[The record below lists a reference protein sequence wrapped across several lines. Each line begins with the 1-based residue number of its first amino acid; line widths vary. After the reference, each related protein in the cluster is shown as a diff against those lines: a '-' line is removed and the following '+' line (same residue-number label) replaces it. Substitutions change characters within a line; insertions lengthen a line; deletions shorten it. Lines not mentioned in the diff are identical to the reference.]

1 MLFAI
6 GSRVKLIHTGDEGVI
21 TKLLD
26 DNMVNVLLDD
36 GDEIPAF
43 AEDVINIEDEKRR
56 LSNKPVIKAKSV
68 PVKQVK
74 VPKEPELPKV
84 QQQYSILKS
93 IGIQLGFE
101 PQMRLDGTTSNYKV
115 HLINDTSTDV
125 LYTFQLSLNNKVGA
139 VKNGKLNQLSA
150 IEIDELPFDNL
161 NDSPIVEFECWQI
174 TTAGTGARLQ
184 KTLRIKA
191 KQFFKKLKTAP
202 IVNAP
207 VHHYVLFEKLNP
219 VKKTEEDLKSYTAR
233 KAGPMNRRKSNGQP
247 FSRHDVSA
255 FANFNQELDLHIEKL
270 TTKSKG
276 MNNSEKFNLQMNAF
290 ESYLNQAIHLG
301 IERVFIIHGLG
312 RGKLKNQIASVLMQ
326 HPDVTTFKNEH
337 HPKYGWGATEVIF

>member
-21 TKLLD
+21 TKLLE

-56 LSNKPVIKAKSV
+56 LSNKSVIKAKSV

-74 VPKEPELPKV
+74 VPKEPEPPRV
-84 QQQYSILKS
+84 QQQYAILTS
-93 IGIQLGFE
+93 MGIQLGFE
-101 PQMRLDGTTSNYKV
+101 PKMRLDGTTAKYVV
-115 HLINDTSTDV
+115 HLINDTAHDV
-125 LYTFQLSLNNKVGA
+125 LYTFQLSLNNKIGS
-139 VKNGKLNQLSA
+139 VKNGKLGHLSA
-150 IEIDELPFDNL
+150 VEIDELPFDQL

-174 TTAGTGARLQ
+174 TTAGTGTRLQ
-184 KTLRIKA
+184 KTLRIKP
-191 KQFFKKLKTAP
+191 KQFFKKVKTAP
-202 IVNAP
+202 IINVA
-207 VHHYVLFEKLNP
+207 VHHYILFEKLDV

-233 KAGPMNRRKSNGQP
+233 KAGPMNRRKSNGEKY
-247 FSRHDVSA
+247 SRHDVSA

-270 TTKSKG
+270 TTKSNG
-276 MNNSEKFNLQMNAF
+276 MSNSEKFNLQVKAF
-290 ESYLNQAIHLG
+290 EAYLNQAIHLG
-301 IERVFIIHGLG
+301 MERVFIIHGLG
-312 RGKLKNQIASVLMQ
+312 KGKLKNKIASILMQ
-326 HPDVTTFKNEH
+326 HPDVATFKNEH

>member
-150 IEIDELPFDNL
+150 IEN
-161 NDSPIVEFECWQI
+161 
-174 TTAGTGARLQ
+174 GAY
-184 KTLRIKA
+184 
-191 KQFFKKLKTAP
+191 
-202 IVNAP
+202 N
-207 VHHYVLFEKLNP
+207 
-219 VKKTEEDLKSYTAR
+219 
-233 KAGPMNRRKSNGQP
+233 
-247 FSRHDVSA
+247 A
-255 FANFNQELDLHIEKL
+255 FAKLQFENQ
-270 TTKSKG
+270 
-276 MNNSEKFNLQMNAF
+276 
-290 ESYLNQAIHLG
+290 
-301 IERVFIIHGLG
+301 
-312 RGKLKNQIASVLMQ
+312 
-326 HPDVTTFKNEH
+326 
-337 HPKYGWGATEVIF
+337 